1 MKRSL
6 ISMIVA
12 TTLTTA
18 AYAGDMD
25 TDNKWEKGAKDAW
38 IDGKAEA
45 TLLFNGNLDSFDINT
60 DVKNGNVVLT
70 GKVENSVDKKLAEE
84 LVANI
89 DGVTSVDNKLT
100 VVSDKDMEGDMSDD
114 MEDTVDE
121 GTSELTDAKIAT
133 VIKTRLLMDTDISGF
148 DIDVDVEN
156 GVVTLTGDVDSDAE
170 RDLAVEIAKNASDVK
185 DVESNLRVVTETAMN
200 YYHCCFT
207 QKRGLGPFFSGHVL
221 QSFPNRK
228 KTREAQLL
236 IFVRRTHSPFSTF
249 FPFSIILRA
258 LASEWR
264 IISLISD
271 VSGIFFQYFLG
282 IELNIAFVFTRAGL
296 NIFA

>member
-1 MKRSL
+1 
-6 ISMIVA
+6 MIVA

-60 DVKNGNVVLT
+60 DVKDGNVVLT

-89 DGVTSVDNKLT
+89 DGVVSVDNKLT
-100 VVSDKDMEGDMSDD
+100 IVAGDDMDSDLSDD
-114 MEDTVDE
+114 AEDAVDE

-156 GVVTLTGDVDSDAE
+156 GVVTLTGEVDSDAE

-185 DVESNLRVVTETAMN
+185 DVENNLRVVTETVMN
-200 YYHCCFT
+200 
-207 QKRGLGPFFSGHVL
+207 
-221 QSFPNRK
+221 
-228 KTREAQLL
+228 
-236 IFVRRTHSPFSTF
+236 
-249 FPFSIILRA
+249 
-258 LASEWR
+258 
-264 IISLISD
+264 
-271 VSGIFFQYFLG
+271 
-282 IELNIAFVFTRAGL
+282 
-296 NIFA
+296 

>member
-1 MKRSL
+1 MKRSI

-25 TDNKWEKGAKDAW
+25 SDNKWEKGAKDAW

-60 DVKNGNVVLT
+60 DVKDGNVVLT

-100 VVSDKDMEGDMSDD
+100 VVANNDMHKDMSDD

-148 DIDVDVEN
+148 DIDVDVED
-156 GVVTLTGDVDSDAE
+156 GVVMLTGEVDSDAE

-185 DVESNLRVVTETAMN
+185 DVESDLRVVTETAMN
-200 YYHCCFT
+200 
-207 QKRGLGPFFSGHVL
+207 
-221 QSFPNRK
+221 
-228 KTREAQLL
+228 
-236 IFVRRTHSPFSTF
+236 
-249 FPFSIILRA
+249 
-258 LASEWR
+258 
-264 IISLISD
+264 
-271 VSGIFFQYFLG
+271 
-282 IELNIAFVFTRAGL
+282 
-296 NIFA
+296 

>member
-6 ISMIVA
+6 IIMIVA

-60 DVKNGNVVLT
+60 DVKDGNVVLT

-89 DGVTSVDNKLT
+89 DGVVSVDNKLT
-100 VVSDKDMEGDMSDD
+100 IVADDDMDSDLSDD
-114 MEDTVDE
+114 AEDAVDE

-156 GVVTLTGDVDSDAE
+156 GVVTLTGEVDSDAE

-185 DVESNLRVVTETAMN
+185 DVENNLRVVTETVMN
-200 YYHCCFT
+200 
-207 QKRGLGPFFSGHVL
+207 
-221 QSFPNRK
+221 
-228 KTREAQLL
+228 
-236 IFVRRTHSPFSTF
+236 
-249 FPFSIILRA
+249 
-258 LASEWR
+258 
-264 IISLISD
+264 
-271 VSGIFFQYFLG
+271 
-282 IELNIAFVFTRAGL
+282 
-296 NIFA
+296 

>member
-60 DVKNGNVVLT
+60 DVKDGNVVLT

-89 DGVTSVDNKLT
+89 DGVVSVDNKLT
-100 VVSDKDMEGDMSDD
+100 IVADDDMDSDLSDD
-114 MEDTVDE
+114 AEDAVDE

-156 GVVTLTGDVDSDAE
+156 GVVMLTGDVDSDAE

-185 DVESNLRVVTETAMN
+185 DVKSDLRVVTKTAMN
-200 YYHCCFT
+200 
-207 QKRGLGPFFSGHVL
+207 
-221 QSFPNRK
+221 
-228 KTREAQLL
+228 
-236 IFVRRTHSPFSTF
+236 
-249 FPFSIILRA
+249 
-258 LASEWR
+258 
-264 IISLISD
+264 
-271 VSGIFFQYFLG
+271 
-282 IELNIAFVFTRAGL
+282 
-296 NIFA
+296 

>member
-60 DVKNGNVVLT
+60 DVKNGNVMLT

-100 VVSDKDMEGDMSDD
+100 VVSDKDMDGDMSDD

-156 GVVTLTGDVDSDAE
+156 GVVMLTGDVDSDAE

-185 DVESNLRVVTETAMN
+185 DVKSDLRVVTKTAMN
-200 YYHCCFT
+200 
-207 QKRGLGPFFSGHVL
+207 
-221 QSFPNRK
+221 
-228 KTREAQLL
+228 
-236 IFVRRTHSPFSTF
+236 
-249 FPFSIILRA
+249 
-258 LASEWR
+258 
-264 IISLISD
+264 
-271 VSGIFFQYFLG
+271 
-282 IELNIAFVFTRAGL
+282 
-296 NIFA
+296 

>member
-18 AYAGDMD
+18 AYAGEMD

-60 DVKNGNVVLT
+60 DVKDGNVVLT
-70 GKVENSVDKKLAEE
+70 GKVDNSVDKKLAEE

-89 DGVTSVDNKLT
+89 DGVMSVDNKLT
-100 VVSDKDMEGDMSDD
+100 IVSDNDMESDVSDD
-114 MEDTVDE
+114 MEETVDE

-156 GVVTLTGDVDSDAE
+156 GVVMLTGDVDSDAE

-185 DVESNLRVVTETAMN
+185 EVKSELRVVTETAMN
-200 YYHCCFT
+200 
-207 QKRGLGPFFSGHVL
+207 
-221 QSFPNRK
+221 
-228 KTREAQLL
+228 
-236 IFVRRTHSPFSTF
+236 
-249 FPFSIILRA
+249 
-258 LASEWR
+258 
-264 IISLISD
+264 
-271 VSGIFFQYFLG
+271 
-282 IELNIAFVFTRAGL
+282 
-296 NIFA
+296 

>member
-1 MKRSL
+1 MKRSIL
-6 ISMIVA
+6 SMIVA
-12 TTLTTA
+12 TSLTTA

-100 VVSDKDMEGDMSDD
+100 VVADSDMHSDMSDD
-114 MEDTVDE
+114 MEEGVEE

-156 GVVTLTGDVDSDAE
+156 GIVKLTGEVDSDAE

-185 DVESNLRVVTETAMN
+185 DVESDLRVVTETAMN
-200 YYHCCFT
+200 
-207 QKRGLGPFFSGHVL
+207 
-221 QSFPNRK
+221 
-228 KTREAQLL
+228 
-236 IFVRRTHSPFSTF
+236 
-249 FPFSIILRA
+249 
-258 LASEWR
+258 
-264 IISLISD
+264 
-271 VSGIFFQYFLG
+271 
-282 IELNIAFVFTRAGL
+282 
-296 NIFA
+296 

>member
-1 MKRSL
+1 MLLCWQGSGIAKFEFRQRRNVMKRSIL
-6 ISMIVA
+6 SMIVA
-12 TTLTTA
+12 TSLTTA

-100 VVSDKDMEGDMSDD
+100 VVADSDMHSDMSDD
-114 MEDTVDE
+114 MEEGVE
-121 GTSELTDAKIAT
+121 GGTSELTDAKIAT

-156 GVVTLTGDVDSDAE
+156 GIVKLTGEVDSDAE

-185 DVESNLRVVTETAMN
+185 DVESDLRVVTETAMN
-200 YYHCCFT
+200 
-207 QKRGLGPFFSGHVL
+207 
-221 QSFPNRK
+221 
-228 KTREAQLL
+228 
-236 IFVRRTHSPFSTF
+236 
-249 FPFSIILRA
+249 
-258 LASEWR
+258 
-264 IISLISD
+264 
-271 VSGIFFQYFLG
+271 
-282 IELNIAFVFTRAGL
+282 
-296 NIFA
+296 

>member
-1 MKRSL
+1 MKRSI

-60 DVKNGNVVLT
+60 DVKDGNVVLT

-84 LVANI
+84 LVTNI

-100 VVSDKDMEGDMSDD
+100 VVADNDMHKEMSDD

-148 DIDVDVEN
+148 DIDVDVED
-156 GVVTLTGDVDSDAE
+156 GVVMLTGEVDSDAE

-185 DVESNLRVVTETAMN
+185 GVESDLRVVTETAMN
-200 YYHCCFT
+200 
-207 QKRGLGPFFSGHVL
+207 
-221 QSFPNRK
+221 
-228 KTREAQLL
+228 
-236 IFVRRTHSPFSTF
+236 
-249 FPFSIILRA
+249 
-258 LASEWR
+258 
-264 IISLISD
+264 
-271 VSGIFFQYFLG
+271 
-282 IELNIAFVFTRAGL
+282 
-296 NIFA
+296 

>member
-1 MKRSL
+1 MKRSI

-18 AYAGDMD
+18 AYAGEMD

-60 DVKNGNVVLT
+60 DVKDGNVVLT

-84 LVANI
+84 LVTNI

-100 VVSDKDMEGDMSDD
+100 VVADNDMHKEMSDD

-148 DIDVDVEN
+148 DIDVDVED
-156 GVVTLTGDVDSDAE
+156 GVVMLTGEVDSDAE

-185 DVESNLRVVTETAMN
+185 DVESDLRVVTETAMN
-200 YYHCCFT
+200 
-207 QKRGLGPFFSGHVL
+207 
-221 QSFPNRK
+221 
-228 KTREAQLL
+228 
-236 IFVRRTHSPFSTF
+236 
-249 FPFSIILRA
+249 
-258 LASEWR
+258 
-264 IISLISD
+264 
-271 VSGIFFQYFLG
+271 
-282 IELNIAFVFTRAGL
+282 
-296 NIFA
+296 

>member
-70 GKVENSVDKKLAEE
+70 GKVEKSVDKKLAEE

-100 VVSDKDMEGDMSDD
+100 VVSDKDMDGDMSDD

-156 GVVTLTGDVDSDAE
+156 GVVMLKGDVDSDAE

-185 DVESNLRVVTETAMN
+185 DVKNDLRVVTKTAMN
-200 YYHCCFT
+200 
-207 QKRGLGPFFSGHVL
+207 
-221 QSFPNRK
+221 
-228 KTREAQLL
+228 
-236 IFVRRTHSPFSTF
+236 
-249 FPFSIILRA
+249 
-258 LASEWR
+258 
-264 IISLISD
+264 
-271 VSGIFFQYFLG
+271 
-282 IELNIAFVFTRAGL
+282 
-296 NIFA
+296 

>member
-60 DVKNGNVVLT
+60 DVKDGNVVLT
-70 GKVENSVDKKLAEE
+70 GKVENPVDKKLAEE

-89 DGVTSVDNKLT
+89 DGVVSVDNKLT
-100 VVSDKDMEGDMSDD
+100 IVADDDMDSDLSDD
-114 MEDTVDE
+114 AEDAVDE

-156 GVVTLTGDVDSDAE
+156 GVVTLTGEVDSDAE

-185 DVESNLRVVTETAMN
+185 DVENNLRVVTETVMN
-200 YYHCCFT
+200 
-207 QKRGLGPFFSGHVL
+207 
-221 QSFPNRK
+221 
-228 KTREAQLL
+228 
-236 IFVRRTHSPFSTF
+236 
-249 FPFSIILRA
+249 
-258 LASEWR
+258 
-264 IISLISD
+264 
-271 VSGIFFQYFLG
+271 
-282 IELNIAFVFTRAGL
+282 
-296 NIFA
+296 

>member
-1 MKRSL
+1 MLFCWQGSGIAKFEFRQRRNVMKRSIL
-6 ISMIVA
+6 SMIVA
-12 TTLTTA
+12 TSLTTA

-100 VVSDKDMEGDMSDD
+100 VVADNDMHSDMSDD
-114 MEDTVDE
+114 MEEGVEE

-156 GVVTLTGDVDSDAE
+156 GVVTLTGEVDSDAE

-185 DVESNLRVVTETAMN
+185 DVESDLRVVTETAMN
-200 YYHCCFT
+200 
-207 QKRGLGPFFSGHVL
+207 
-221 QSFPNRK
+221 
-228 KTREAQLL
+228 
-236 IFVRRTHSPFSTF
+236 
-249 FPFSIILRA
+249 
-258 LASEWR
+258 
-264 IISLISD
+264 
-271 VSGIFFQYFLG
+271 
-282 IELNIAFVFTRAGL
+282 
-296 NIFA
+296 

>member
-60 DVKNGNVVLT
+60 DVKDGNVVLT

-100 VVSDKDMEGDMSDD
+100 VVADNDMHSDMSDD
-114 MEDTVDE
+114 MEEGVEE

-156 GVVTLTGDVDSDAE
+156 GVVTLTGEVDSDAE
-170 RDLAVEIAKNASDVK
+170 RDLAIEIAKNASDVK
-185 DVESNLRVVTETAMN
+185 DVESDLRVVTETAMN
-200 YYHCCFT
+200 
-207 QKRGLGPFFSGHVL
+207 
-221 QSFPNRK
+221 
-228 KTREAQLL
+228 
-236 IFVRRTHSPFSTF
+236 
-249 FPFSIILRA
+249 
-258 LASEWR
+258 
-264 IISLISD
+264 
-271 VSGIFFQYFLG
+271 
-282 IELNIAFVFTRAGL
+282 
-296 NIFA
+296 

>member
-60 DVKNGNVVLT
+60 DVKDGNVVLT

-89 DGVTSVDNKLT
+89 DGVVSVDNKLT
-100 VVSDKDMEGDMSDD
+100 IVADDDMDSDLSDD
-114 MEDTVDE
+114 AEDAVDE

-148 DIDVDVEN
+148 DIDVDVES
-156 GVVTLTGDVDSDAE
+156 GVVTLTGEVDSDAE

-185 DVESNLRVVTETAMN
+185 DVENNLRVVTETVMN
-200 YYHCCFT
+200 
-207 QKRGLGPFFSGHVL
+207 
-221 QSFPNRK
+221 
-228 KTREAQLL
+228 
-236 IFVRRTHSPFSTF
+236 
-249 FPFSIILRA
+249 
-258 LASEWR
+258 
-264 IISLISD
+264 
-271 VSGIFFQYFLG
+271 
-282 IELNIAFVFTRAGL
+282 
-296 NIFA
+296 